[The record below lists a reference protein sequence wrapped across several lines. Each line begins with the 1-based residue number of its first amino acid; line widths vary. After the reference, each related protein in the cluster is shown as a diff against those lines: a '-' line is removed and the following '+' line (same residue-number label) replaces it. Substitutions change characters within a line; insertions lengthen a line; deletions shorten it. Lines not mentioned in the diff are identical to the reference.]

1 MTVIVDEGAAEHPAA
16 PSRPARSSLARR
28 RGRAGIWFVM
38 PWILGFFLWY
48 AIPMAASLWFSF
60 TDYDLVSDEPMQ
72 FIGLENWVRLFNDA
86 DVHQSV
92 LVTLK
97 FGAIALPVAILFPMA
112 IAYLLVAK
120 ALKGRE
126 GFRALFYLP
135 SIIPFVAAVL
145 IFNGVF
151 NGQIGWVNKILAIFG
166 IDGPDWFH
174 DEFWI
179 YPSLV
184 FIGLWAVGNAI
195 LIFIAAMKGVPADL
209 YAAARIDGAGEL
221 ELFPAH
227 HHPIHHA
234 RSSSTTW
241 SSH

>member
-16 PSRPARSSLARR
+16 PSRPRRSSLARR

-72 FIGLENWVRLFNDA
+72 FVGLENWVRLFNDP

-97 FGAIALPVAILFPMA
+97 FGAIALPFAILFPMA
-112 IAYLLVAK
+112 IAYLLVSRS
-120 ALKGRE
+120 LKGRE
-126 GFRALFYLP
+126 TFRALFYLP

-166 IDGPDWFH
+166 IDGPG
-174 DEFWI
+174 
-179 YPSLV
+179 LV
-184 FIGLWAVGNAI
+184 
-195 LIFIAAMKGVPADL
+195 P
-209 YAAARIDGAGEL
+209 R
-221 ELFPAH
+221 
-227 HHPIHHA
+227 
-234 RSSSTTW
+234 
-241 SSH
+241 